1 MSNVDRPNGFKPVG
15 TLTGSP
21 WQSGLRLYQA
31 DGSGSNLFPGDM
43 VILEADGCID
53 IATSASLQLLGVM
66 VGKLLNNVN
75 TTTGLVSD
83 GMLSNSDPV
92 LTKKYYDTADGAG
105 WILVATDPNTLY
117 EVQADGTTPYT
128 AIGSNC
134 DILATAGST
143 LTGRSQQE
151 ISSTVATA
159 TTSGIRIVALS
170 QKPNNDVTAAN
181 SKWIVKINDGHF
193 TGVPN
198 LGV

>member
-1 MSNVDRPNGFKPVG
+1 MANTDRPNGFKPVG

-21 WQSGLRLYQA
+21 WQAGLRVYKA

-43 VILEADGCID
+43 LILEADGAVD
-53 IATSASLQLLGVM
+53 IAASTSLQLLGVM

-75 TTTGLVSD
+75 STTNLISD
-83 GMLSNSDPV
+83 GMLSNTDPN

-128 AIGSNC
+128 AIGANC
-134 DILATAGST
+134 DLLATAGST
-143 LTGRSQQE
+143 VTGHSQQE

-159 TTSGIRIVALS
+159 TTSGIRIVALV
-170 QKPNNDVTAAN
+170 QRPGNDVTAAN
-181 SKWIVKINDGHF
+181 SKWVVKINDGHF